1 MNILAGYNRIFSI
14 INVNSVE
21 IIEIYRF
28 LYNRIC
34 YCILLVSI
42 LVLPRIRNL
51 SIMTTIFIFRA
62 CFENTD
68 IQQSKTIIK
77 ELAAYIGAGDANDA
91 QTALN
96 ILSALAA
103 EHLDKLKPVASMLRV
118 CTWSFS
124 FIL

>member
-1 MNILAGYNRIFSI
+1 
-14 INVNSVE
+14 
-21 IIEIYRF
+21 
-28 LYNRIC
+28 
-34 YCILLVSI
+34 
-42 LVLPRIRNL
+42 
-51 SIMTTIFIFRA
+51 MTTIFIFRA

-124 FIL
+124 FILWMLKQFTEQYVLNEEYELKFFINWKNFQSS